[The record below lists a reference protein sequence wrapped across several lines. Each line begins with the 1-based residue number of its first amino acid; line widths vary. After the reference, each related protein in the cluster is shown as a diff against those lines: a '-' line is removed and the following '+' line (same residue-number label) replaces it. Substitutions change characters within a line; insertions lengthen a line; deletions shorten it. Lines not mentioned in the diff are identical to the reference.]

1 MFISRQY
8 QTQSKIYNNA
18 IINTKDHKNNP
29 ISLSRIP
36 VPKPRFVNL
45 GVSNV
50 NGCRFLSTSR
60 ISTASKGMPFCI
72 TRGHPVKSFHA
83 QYVRRSFPDQTK

>member
-1 MFISRQY
+1 MQSSIPRITKITQY
-8 QTQSKIYNNA
+8 IQV
-18 IINTKDHKNNP
+18 DF
-29 ISLSRIP
+29 L